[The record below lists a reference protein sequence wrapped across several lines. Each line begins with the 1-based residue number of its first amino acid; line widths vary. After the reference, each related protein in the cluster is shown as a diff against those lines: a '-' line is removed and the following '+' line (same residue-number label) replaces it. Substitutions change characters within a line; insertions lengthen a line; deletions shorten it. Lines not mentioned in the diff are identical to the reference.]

1 MFPRLFG
8 GLGGFGGFR
17 SRLPFGMPQGFGN
30 PFGFQS
36 SPRLIEG
43 GPSFFMPPSFGMQF
57 PSAMGP
63 MGFGSP
69 FGGFGG
75 FGGLGG
81 FQPGL
86 SPLLSQFGQF
96 ARPMP
101 RPQPQFDFQS
111 LLSPFTSQ
119 IEDLQRQL
127 AELRGSSG
135 EGSDIPLPPPQ
146 GRPAPIDPFRE
157 GVRPTEIFGPDG
169 QIIGPAGSSED
180 LMMPPMVGGPVRDEA
195 VPLDPPIMDA
205 GGGFPGGAQSGMPVG
220 GGMARTMDF
229 QDTNLNGIDDRDEP
243 NFSGPSQEYLDQLER
258 TRLALNP
265 GMPVGGAI
273 NDPRISVDA
282 SPLGPPMPVLQ
293 EPQPIDKPM
302 PMPPVEVPPAPIL
315 NDPFRGP
322 VEVPSIPGVQ
332 PGDLNPVLPEVINID
347 QVPFPVPD
355 FSGREGPMGIVGPAP
370 KRSPFMP
377 LPPARTMPVPP
388 APIMPGKMP
397 SPINQIIGDVKPII
411 GDVKP
416 IRPRPPVSL
425 PLPVQDLG
433 PIGSMSG
440 MPGMGRGPFGR

>member
-43 GPSFFMPPSFGMQF
+43 GPSFFMPPSVGMQF

-101 RPQPQFDFQS
+101 RPQPQFNFQS

-127 AELRGSSG
+127 AELRGLPG
-135 EGSDIPLPPPQ
+135 EGSDIPLPPPEQ
-146 GRPAPIDPFRE
+146 PPQVFDEFRE
-157 GVRPTEIFGPDG
+157 GVRPSEIFGPDG
-169 QIIGPAGSSED
+169 QLIGSAGSSED
-180 LMMPPMVGGPVRDEA
+180 LFLDNNVIKPVERPGGPL
-195 VPLDPPIMDA
+195 PIDPPIMDA
-205 GGGFPGGAQSGMPVG
+205 GGGFPGGAQSGMPVEIQDPDDEG
-220 GGMARTMDF
+220 GFLRRITE
-229 QDTNLNGIDDRDEP
+229 TLP
-243 NFSGPSQEYLDQLER
+243 
-258 TRLALNP
+258 
-265 GMPVGGAI
+265 
-273 NDPRISVDA
+273 PR
-282 SPLGPPMPVLQ
+282 PMPI
-293 EPQPIDKPM
+293 ERPM

-332 PGDLNPVLPEVINID
+332 PEDLNPVLPEVINID

-388 APIMPGKMP
+388 APTMPLKPIKTP
-397 SPINQIIGDVKPII
+397 SPVDQLVQVGK
-411 GDVKP
+411 
-416 IRPRPPVSL
+416 PRPPIEFSI

>member
-30 PFGFQS
+30 PFWFQS

-127 AELRGSSG
+127 AELRGLPG
-135 EGSDIPLPPPQ
+135 EGSDIPLPPPEQ
-146 GRPAPIDPFRE
+146 PPQVFDEFRE
-157 GVRPTEIFGPDG
+157 GVRPSEIFGPDG
-169 QIIGPAGSSED
+169 QLIGSAGSSED
-180 LMMPPMVGGPVRDEA
+180 LRPPIPTEVPPPPPM
-195 VPLDPPIMDA
+195 MDV
-205 GGGFPGGAQSGMPVG
+205 GGGFQGGAQSGMPVEI
-220 GGMARTMDF
+220 
-229 QDTNLNGIDDRDEP
+229 QDPDD
-243 NFSGPSQEYLDQLER
+243 
-258 TRLALNP
+258 
-265 GMPVGGAI
+265 
-273 NDPRISVDA
+273 
-282 SPLGPPMPVLQ
+282 
-293 EPQPIDKPM
+293 
-302 PMPPVEVPPAPIL
+302 
-315 NDPFRGP
+315 
-322 VEVPSIPGVQ
+322 
-332 PGDLNPVLPEVINID
+332 
-347 QVPFPVPD
+347 
-355 FSGREGPMGIVGPAP
+355 
-370 KRSPFMP
+370 
-377 LPPARTMPVPP
+377 
-388 APIMPGKMP
+388 
-397 SPINQIIGDVKPII
+397 
-411 GDVKP
+411 
-416 IRPRPPVSL
+416 
-425 PLPVQDLG
+425 
-433 PIGSMSG
+433 
-440 MPGMGRGPFGR
+440 

>member
-1 MFPRLFG
+1 MFPKLFG

-146 GRPAPIDPFRE
+146 EVPIINDPRDEIRPS
-157 GVRPTEIFGPDG
+157 EIFGPDG
-169 QIIGPAGSSED
+169 QLIGSAGSSED
-180 LMMPPMVGGPVRDEA
+180 LR
-195 VPLDPPIMDA
+195 PPIPTEVPPPPPRMDA
-205 GGGFPGGAQSGMPVG
+205 GGGFPGGAQSGMPVEIQDPDDEG
-220 GGMARTMDF
+220 GFLR
-229 QDTNLNGIDDRDEP
+229 GITQTLP
-243 NFSGPSQEYLDQLER
+243 
-258 TRLALNP
+258 
-265 GMPVGGAI
+265 
-273 NDPRISVDA
+273 PR
-282 SPLGPPMPVLQ
+282 
-293 EPQPIDKPM
+293 PQPIERPM

-370 KRSPFMP
+370 KRSPFIP

-388 APIMPGKMP
+388 APTMPLKPIKTP
-397 SPINQIIGDVKPII
+397 SPVDQLIQVGN
-411 GDVKP
+411 
-416 IRPRPPVSL
+416 PRPKEFSI

>member
-101 RPQPQFDFQS
+101 RPQPQFNFQS

-127 AELRGSSG
+127 AELRGLPG
-135 EGSDIPLPPPQ
+135 EGSDIPLPPPEQ
-146 GRPAPIDPFRE
+146 PPQVFDEFRE
-157 GVRPTEIFGPDG
+157 GVRPSEIFGPDG
-169 QIIGPAGSSED
+169 QLIGSAGSSED
-180 LMMPPMVGGPVRDEA
+180 LRPPIPTEVPPPPPM
-195 VPLDPPIMDA
+195 MDV
-205 GGGFPGGAQSGMPVG
+205 GGGFPGGAQSGMPVEIQDPDDEG
-220 GGMARTMDF
+220 GFLRRITE
-229 QDTNLNGIDDRDEP
+229 TLP
-243 NFSGPSQEYLDQLER
+243 
-258 TRLALNP
+258 
-265 GMPVGGAI
+265 
-273 NDPRISVDA
+273 PR
-282 SPLGPPMPVLQ
+282 PMPI
-293 EPQPIDKPM
+293 ERPM

-388 APIMPGKMP
+388 APTMPLKPIKTP
-397 SPINQIIGDVKPII
+397 SPVDQLIQVGNP
-411 GDVKP
+411 
-416 IRPRPPVSL
+416 RPREFSI

>member
-180 LMMPPMVGGPVRDEA
+180 LLLDNEVIKPVERPGGPL
-195 VPLDPPIMDA
+195 PIDPPIMDA
-205 GGGFPGGAQSGMPVG
+205 GGGFPGGAQSGMPVE
-220 GGMARTMDF
+220 
-229 QDTNLNGIDDRDEP
+229 EP
-243 NFSGPSQEYLDQLER
+243 TLR
-258 TRLALNP
+258 
-265 GMPVGGAI
+265 
-273 NDPRISVDA
+273 
-282 SPLGPPMPVLQ
+282 PMPVPMPVEIQDPDDEGGFLRGITGNL
-293 EPQPIDKPM
+293 PPRPMPIDRPM

-388 APIMPGKMP
+388 APTMPGKMP

>member
-146 GRPAPIDPFRE
+146 QRPIISDPRDDI
-157 GVRPTEIFGPDG
+157 RPSEIFGPDG
-169 QIIGPAGSSED
+169 QLIGSAGSSED
-180 LMMPPMVGGPVRDEA
+180 LFLDSKMDVEGGPVKIPPSVGGPNQRDEV

-220 GGMARTMDF
+220 GGME
-229 QDTNLNGIDDRDEP
+229 Q
-243 NFSGPSQEYLDQLER
+243 
-258 TRLALNP
+258 
-265 GMPVGGAI
+265 MPVGGAI

-282 SPLGPPMPVLQ
+282 SPLGPPLPTGPMPIDRPMPVEPPVEPIMRPMPVLQ
-293 EPQPIDKPM
+293 EPQPVERPM

-332 PGDLNPVLPEVINID
+332 PGDLNPVLPGVINID
-347 QVPFPVPD
+347 QVPFPVPN

-397 SPINQIIGDVKPII
+397 SPINQIIGDVKPI
-411 GDVKP
+411 
-416 IRPRPPVSL
+416 RPRPPVSL

>member
-17 SRLPFGMPQGFGN
+17 SRLPFGTPQGFGN

-36 SPRLIEG
+36 SPRLVEG

-127 AELRGSSG
+127 AELQGLPG
-135 EGSDIPLPPPQ
+135 EGSDIPLPPPPPPDPVVAPPPTPPAAPLPTPGDTGMDSPFFRLPQ
-146 GRPAPIDPFRE
+146 GDSYSDLDAGDKETIAREYGGIYYDSQGNRFEMTPEQLGTYQTPAPAQLS
-157 GVRPTEIFGPDG
+157 GVG
-169 QIIGPAGSSED
+169 QPA
-180 LMMPPMVGGPVRDEA
+180 PPP
-195 VPLDPPIMDA
+195 PPIF
-205 GGGFPGGAQSGMPVG
+205 GGGFPGGAQSGMPVE
-220 GGMARTMDF
+220 MPI
-229 QDTNLNGIDDRDEP
+229 DT
-243 NFSGPSQEYLDQLER
+243 
-258 TRLALNP
+258 
-265 GMPVGGAI
+265 
-273 NDPRISVDA
+273 
-282 SPLGPPMPVLQ
+282 PMPVLQ
-293 EPQPIDKPM
+293 EPMPPVMGGNDYLPKPPIEPIIDPVRGVRPM
-302 PMPPVEVPPAPIL
+302 PMPPRAVPPAPIL

-322 VEVPSIPGVQ
+322 VEVAPIPGMQ
-332 PGDLNPVLPEVINID
+332 PGNLNPVLP
-347 QVPFPVPD
+347 
-355 FSGREGPMGIVGPAP
+355 G
-370 KRSPFMP
+370 

-388 APIMPGKMP
+388 APIMPLKPIKTP
-397 SPINQIIGDVKPII
+397 SPVDQLIQVGN
-411 GDVKP
+411 
-416 IRPRPPVSL
+416 PRPKEFSI

-440 MPGMGRGPFGR
+440 MPGMGRGLFGR